1 MDSHPCYSYVI
12 CIQTYLRS
20 IHRFKY
26 LRNTKNHIRGE
37 SGIERRSKPLNG
49 DKSEGEHRM
58 SESVVYVG
66 SKPILAYVTAI
77 MTSFSKNPEKVILRA
92 RGRAISSAVDAAE
105 VTRTRFLSNLTSE
118 ISIGTEEMQ
127 GEEGRTRNVS
137 TIEIILRKSPE
148 AIEPSG
154 S

>member
-1 MDSHPCYSYVI
+1 
-12 CIQTYLRS
+12 
-20 IHRFKY
+20 
-26 LRNTKNHIRGE
+26 
-37 SGIERRSKPLNG
+37 
-49 DKSEGEHRM
+49 M

>member
-1 MDSHPCYSYVI
+1 
-12 CIQTYLRS
+12 
-20 IHRFKY
+20 
-26 LRNTKNHIRGE
+26 
-37 SGIERRSKPLNG
+37 
-49 DKSEGEHRM
+49 M
-58 SESVVYVG
+58 SESIVYVG

-77 MTSFSKNPEKVILRA
+77 MTSFSRNPEKVILKA
-92 RGRAISSAVDAAE
+92 RGRSISSAVDAAE

-118 ISIGTEEMQ
+118 ISIGTEEMK